1 MLTDTYRKTRMWVQ
15 RNRFMLLLAA
25 TLLVL
30 VLPAFSGS
38 GPVAEVIFAIAISYL
53 FVQSLVTANLKKSR
67 QQITAGY
74 VVVALI
80 LITMLKPVGIEATWI
95 NVART
100 LLIEAYF
107 TFVVVYLF
115 RFIRNSSIVD
125 RNVLTTSITIYLL
138 IGYIGG
144 SMAALFNIIY
154 PGAYNFPNH
163 IDPDKTMHFVYY
175 SFITMTT
182 VGYGDITP
190 KIPQTQTLAYLLAVT
205 GQLYIAIIIAFLMGK
220 FLLYYNARKQ
230 E

>member
-1 MLTDTYRKTRMWVQ
+1 MLKVAHSKALKWIQ
-15 RNRFMLLLAA
+15 RNRYLLLLAA

-30 VLPAFSGS
+30 VLPAFSGR
-38 GPVAEVIFAIAISYL
+38 GPVAEILFAVAISYL
-53 FVQSLVTANLKKSR
+53 FVQSLIAANLKKSR
-67 QQITAGY
+67 QRIIGY
-74 VVVALI
+74 VVIALI
-80 LITMLKPVGIEATWI
+80 LITMLKPVGIDAAWI
-95 NVART
+95 NVSKS
-100 LLIEAYF
+100 LLIDAYF
-107 TFVVVYLF
+107 IFVVVYLF

-138 IGYIGG
+138 IGYVGG
-144 SMAALFNIIY
+144 SMAALFNTIFS
-154 PGAYNFPNH
+154 GAYNLPDY
-163 IDPDKTMHFVYY
+163 IDPNRTVHFVYY

-190 KIPQTQTLAYLLAVT
+190 RIPQTQTLAYLLAVT

>member
-38 GPVAEVIFAIAISYL
+38 GPVAEIIFAIAISYL

-67 QQITAGY
+67 QRITGY

-100 LLIEAYF
+100 LLVTAYF
-107 TFVVVYLF
+107 AFVVAYLF

-125 RNVLTTSITIYLL
+125 RNVLTTSITVYLL

-144 SMAALFNIIY
+144 SLAALFNIIY
-154 PGAYNFPNH
+154 PGAYNFPDH
-163 IDPDKTMHFVYY
+163 IDPDKTMNFVYY

-182 VGYGDITP
+182 LGYGDITP
-190 KIPQTQTLAYLLAVT
+190 RIPQTQTLAYLLAIT
-205 GQLYIAIIIAFLMGK
+205 GQLYVAVIIAFLMGK
-220 FLLYYNARKQ
+220 FLMHSSRTPSK
-230 E
+230 

>member
-1 MLTDTYRKTRMWVQ
+1 VQ
-15 RNRFMLLLAA
+15 RNRFVLLLAA

-38 GPVAEVIFAIAISYL
+38 GPVAEILFAIAISYL
-53 FVQSLVTANLKKSR
+53 FVQSLVAANLKKSR
-67 QQITAGY
+67 RRIIGY
-74 VVVALI
+74 VVIALI
-80 LITMLKPVGIEATWI
+80 LITMLKPVGIDAAWI
-95 NVART
+95 NVSKS

-107 TFVVVYLF
+107 IFVVVYLF
-115 RFIRNSSIVD
+115 SFIRNSSIVD
-125 RNVLTTSITIYLL
+125 RDVLTTSITIYLL

-144 SMAALFNIIY
+144 SMAQLFNIIY
-154 PGAYNFPNH
+154 PGAYNFSGH
-163 IDPDKTMHFVYY
+163 IDPDKTIHFVYY

-190 KIPQTQTLAYLLAVT
+190 RIPQTQTLAYLLAVT